1 MTKFGSSFMMK
12 SPLYEHGEKL
22 RQEAM
27 RLSKESSGRDDSPD
41 YDNPEVVKLLEK
53 AKKADKSHGSDSPV
67 KGYVSDAQRKAV
79 HASKADGGK
88 GSPAKMKSPL
98 HAPVTATQN
107 ITSDMY
113 YQPRNEMDYSTMVAA
128 AGKMG
133 GKLKKKTKSKTKS
146 KTKVKSDPI
155 DIHSDK
161 IQKNISD
168 LKTENKNSKTL
179 QDNSQM
185 KWMSGQDGKPGQ
197 FMRVD
202 KNNNF
207 YSVKPGDN
215 YGKKVASISGKDDV
229 YKTQK
234 DKEDKAVFDL
244 NKTID
249 TSKYF

>member
-27 RLSKESSGRDDSPD
+27 KLSKESSGRDDSPD
-41 YDNPEVVKLLEK
+41 YDNPKVVELLDQ

-88 GSPAKMKSPL
+88 GAPTKMKSPL
-98 HAPVTATQN
+98 HAPVTATQGL
-107 ITSDMY
+107 TSDMY
-113 YQPRNEMDYSTMVAA
+113 YQPREEMDYSKMSEAA
-128 AGKMG
+128 KTIGQAANTTPAGDMG
-133 GKLKKKTKSKTKS
+133 GKKKNDAIKDYSE
-146 KTKVKSDPI
+146 
-155 DIHSDK
+155 K
-161 IQKNISD
+161 IEKNISN
-168 LKTENKNSKTL
+168 LKTKNQKAKTL
-179 QDNSQM
+179 QDNSKM
-185 KWMSGQDGKPGQ
+185 KWVSGQDGKPGQ
-197 FMRVD
+197 FYRVD
-202 KNNNF
+202 ENNNF
-207 YSVKPGDN
+207 YSVKPGDD

-229 YKTQK
+229 YKIQK
-234 DKEDKAVFDL
+234 DKEDKAVFDF

>member
-1 MTKFGSSFMMK
+1 MMK

-22 RQEAM
+22 RKEAM

-41 YDNPEVVKLLEK
+41 YDNPEVVKLLDQ
-53 AKKADKSHGSDSPV
+53 AKKANKSHGSDSPV

-88 GSPAKMKSPL
+88 GAPTKMKSPL
-98 HAPVTATQN
+98 HAPVTATQGL
-107 ITSDMY
+107 TSDMY
-113 YQPRNEMDYSTMVAA
+113 YQPRDEMDYSKMSEAA
-128 AGKMG
+128 KALGKASNTAVTGGMG
-133 GKLKKKTKSKTKS
+133 GKKK
-146 KTKVKSDPI
+146 I
-155 DIHSDK
+155 DAIDDHGDK
-161 IQKNISD
+161 ARKKISD
-168 LKTENKNSKTL
+168 LKTKNQNAKTL

-185 KWMSGQDGKPGQ
+185 KWVSGQDEKPGQ

-229 YKTQK
+229 YKIQK